1 LASTLNSSAQRPG
14 HLQWPGTGPEEGRYL
29 DSQSMSADRAELT
42 ESRRR
47 YLRAVLSAT
56 GLKTMAALAKRL
68 RVTQSTLTNIQNGS
82 RSASPD
88 LIAKIRHLAPGVE
101 GAAILGAQ
109 AIAQLRE
116 PAEPSRIWLGER
128 LAQVQ
133 RERVQELQG
142 LDEEQ
147 GKNSREV
154 AGNFDAMDRDDVF
167 VYLSATRRPLEM
179 DPDETELKIS
189 IARAMLR
196 HAYFVYIR
204 PAKAYLK
211 AVGDFVDIRAEFEA
225 FKIRVLSIISAHRET
240 VSTPATS
247 LGKQLLLVQ
256 ADEHP
261 LFVAPDFNWELF
273 YSKRIDVP
281 HKAIAGALIAT
292 SHGDHLAQARKGGPN
307 IRIFLS
313 VMATKRVLF
322 EVAKTLC
329 ALNPTLDETDRLPD
343 DIIRGLKDSA
353 EQATGEKIE
362 RRAVD

>member
-1 LASTLNSSAQRPG
+1 
-14 HLQWPGTGPEEGRYL
+14 
-29 DSQSMSADRAELT
+29 MIADRADLT

-47 YLRAVLSAT
+47 YLRAVIGAA
-56 GLKTMAALAKRL
+56 GIKTMAALAKRL

-88 LIAKIRHLAPGVE
+88 LIAKIRQLAPGVD
-101 GAAILGAQ
+101 GASILGAQ
-109 AIAQLRE
+109 AVAQLRQ

-142 LDEEQ
+142 LDATDEAH
-147 GKNSREV
+147 KNLREV
-154 AGNFDAMDRDDVF
+154 AGNFDAMDKDDVF
-167 VYLSATRRPLEM
+167 IYLSAIRRPLEM

-196 HAYFVYIR
+196 HAYFIYIR

-225 FKIRVLSIISAHRET
+225 FKAKVLSIISAHRET
-240 VSTPATS
+240 LSTPAAS
-247 LGKQLLLVQ
+247 FSKQLLLVQ

-261 LFVAPDFNWELF
+261 LFVAPDFKWELF
-273 YSKRIDVP
+273 YSERIDAP
-281 HKAIAGALIAT
+281 HRAVAGALVAT
-292 SHGDHLAQARKGGPN
+292 SQGDHFGGGPN
-307 IRIFLS
+307 IRVFLS

-322 EVAKTLC
+322 EVAKTLYV
-329 ALNPTLDETDRLPD
+329 LNPTLDELDRVPV
-343 DIIRGLKDSA
+343 DIIRRLKDSA
-353 EQATGEKIE
+353 ELATGEKIE
-362 RRAVD
+362 KHAAG

>member
-1 LASTLNSSAQRPG
+1 
-14 HLQWPGTGPEEGRYL
+14 
-29 DSQSMSADRAELT
+29 MIADRADLT

-47 YLRAVLSAT
+47 YLRAVIGAA

-88 LIAKIRHLAPGVE
+88 LIAKIRQLAPGVE
-101 GAAILGAQ
+101 GATILGAQ
-109 AIAQLRE
+109 AIAQLRQ
-116 PAEPSRIWLGER
+116 PTEPSRIWLGER

-147 GKNSREV
+147 RKNSREV
-154 AGNFDAMDRDDVF
+154 AGNFDAMDNDDVF
-167 VYLSATRRPLEM
+167 IYLSAIRRPLEM

-204 PAKAYLK
+204 PTKAYLK
-211 AVGDFVDIRAEFEA
+211 AIGDFVDIRAEFEA
-225 FKIRVLSIISAHRET
+225 FKTKVLSNMSAHREPL
-240 VSTPATS
+240 STPATS
-247 LGKQLLLVQ
+247 FSKQLLLVQ

-273 YSKRIDVP
+273 YSERIDVP
-281 HKAIAGALIAT
+281 HKAVAGALVAT
-292 SHGDHLAQARKGGPN
+292 SPGDHFAGPN

-313 VMATKRVLF
+313 VTATKRVLF

-329 ALNPTLDETDRLPD
+329 ALNPTLAETERVPD
-343 DIIRGLKDSA
+343 DIIRRLKASA
-353 EQATGEKIE
+353 ELATGQKIE
-362 RRAVD
+362 KQAAD